1 MQIKH
6 IGFRVRGLYTVASF
20 ALKEH
25 HMSTSA
31 QQKRHALVFWEN
43 HGLKAT
49 MDYANVSRSTL
60 YAWRKTARE
69 RGVAGLA
76 DRSKAPRHRRCRQW
90 PAFHFSAK

>member
-1 MQIKH
+1 
-6 IGFRVRGLYTVASF
+6 
-20 ALKEH
+20 
-25 HMSTSA
+25 MSTSA

-49 MDYANVSRSTL
+49 IDHANVSRSTL

-76 DRSKAPRHRRCRQW
+76 DCSKAPRHPACVRQ
-90 PAFHFSAK
+90 

>member
-6 IGFRVRGLYTVASF
+6 IGFRVRGFYTVASF

-49 MDYANVSRSTL
+49 IDHANVSRSTL

-69 RGVAGLA
+69 RGV
-76 DRSKAPRHRRCRQW
+76 K
-90 PAFHFSAK
+90 